1 MRASRSS
8 NGSASDAQRK
18 SKLAQSLKE
27 IDEALLQMGVEPG
40 SEVSCLQTQ
49 PGTSNTSVKVVVG
62 NTGMLQKRASLL
74 SEITS
79 MVNQAYG
86 YMRVDEEDILDRLQ
100 MGDPGSNRANRVLH
114 IAFLD
119 DQPVGCM
126 SSTFKV
132 PWAER
137 GCGHWGLL
145 VVDVKKQG
153 QGLASA
159 MIAAAE
165 SRLAGA
171 CQEIQIEYEY
181 TAGDSFSERLLTWYE
196 KKCGFRCVS
205 GPPRGGGTEFR
216 KCRKMI
222 PEEAQRR
229 GQQLRLLDIRNE
241 LNTELTS
248 LQSSHCP

>member
-1 MRASRSS
+1 MRSS
-8 NGSASDAQRK
+8 RTSITSDSQRK
-18 SKLAQSLKE
+18 QKLTQNLKE
-27 IDEALLQMGVEPG
+27 IDEALLEMGCAPG
-40 SEVSCLQTQ
+40 AELSSLQAHL
-49 PGTSNTSVKVVVG
+49 GSSSAGVKVVVG
-62 NTGMLQKRASLL
+62 NSSMLAKRPELL
-74 SEITS
+74 GRITS
-79 MVNQAYG
+79 MINQAYG
-86 YMRVDEEDILDRLQ
+86 YVRVDEDDIMDRLA
-100 MGDPGSNRANRVLH
+100 MGDPGSSRANRVLH
-114 IAFLD
+114 LAFLD
-119 DQPVGCM
+119 DQLVGCM

-145 VVDVKKQG
+145 VVDVKMQG
-153 QGLASA
+153 RGIASA

-205 GPPRGGGTEFR
+205 GAPRGVGCEWR

-222 PEEAQRR
+222 ADEAQQH
-229 GQQLRLLDIRNE
+229 GQQLRLLDIRSHLSAE
-241 LNTELTS
+241 LAALES
-248 LQSSHCP
+248 L